1 VAFECP
7 AHAGLHLHEDH
18 FLAEIVDPDTGA
30 VQDGEAEGELVLTT
44 LSARAFPLLRFRT
57 GDRVRRQ
64 TEPCGC
70 GRPDSRLIWLPERA
84 DRLFN
89 VNGVKVGR
97 DQVADHLKRALGRAP
112 DHRLFIGRE
121 PDGNPRLEL
130 WIAVDDALFSDE
142 IKELE
147 REVRAARAA
156 LREQLGIS
164 VRLRLRET
172 GRLDAL
178 PA

>member
-1 VAFECP
+1 
-7 AHAGLHLHEDH
+7 
-18 FLAEIVDPDTGA
+18 
-30 VQDGEAEGELVLTT
+30 
-44 LSARAFPLLRFRT
+44 
-57 GDRVRRQ
+57 
-64 TEPCGC
+64 
-70 GRPDSRLIWLPERA
+70 
-84 DRLFN
+84 
-89 VNGVKVGR
+89 
-97 DQVADHLKRALGRAP
+97 VADHLKRALGRAP